1 VAEYDY
7 EQVFQTC
14 DQIFRQSN
22 YKEEVMIADI
32 TGGTKMM
39 SVAIAMACVAPK
51 RRMQYVDMAGG
62 LPVVLDVDP
71 IFYQE

>member
-1 VAEYDY
+1 
-7 EQVFQTC
+7 
-14 DQIFRQSN
+14 
-22 YKEEVMIADI
+22 MIADI

-71 IFYQE
+71 IFYQG